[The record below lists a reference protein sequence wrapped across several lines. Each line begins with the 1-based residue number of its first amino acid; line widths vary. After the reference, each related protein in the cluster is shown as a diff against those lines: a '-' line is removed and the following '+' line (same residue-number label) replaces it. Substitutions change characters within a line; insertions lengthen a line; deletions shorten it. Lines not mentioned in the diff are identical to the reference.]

1 MHSCVPTFSSVW
13 LLVLLWG
20 LVHALL
26 YSLFIFLWV
35 SWQQACSYKSTTHQ
49 LWDLL
54 FGRGV
59 GNVAGGYPEDRQKV
73 LDFFLKRPDLET
85 PVEITKEQHRELA
98 YKQLL
103 AIVREAGVNPMK
115 YLMEDP
121 GQYFALLEAVGYID
135 MSLAIKLGVQF
146 RWFLNLLCSN
156 HVPGITLFVHQLV
169 SFWKHACMKPWS
181 NNSPSFAHSLMLD
194 PICLKK
200 KLCLLSAGQSS
211 WLIILLLVEMQQ
223 KLRTQILS

>member
-1 MHSCVPTFSSVW
+1 M
-13 LLVLLWG
+13 
-20 LVHALL
+20 
-26 YSLFIFLWV
+26 
-35 SWQQACSYKSTTHQ
+35 
-49 LWDLL
+49 L
-54 FGRGV
+54 FGWGI

-146 RWFLNLLCSN
+146 R
-156 HVPGITLFVHQLV
+156 
-169 SFWKHACMKPWS
+169 
-181 NNSPSFAHSLMLD
+181 
-194 PICLKK
+194 
-200 KLCLLSAGQSS
+200 
-211 WLIILLLVEMQQ
+211 
-223 KLRTQILS
+223 

>member
-1 MHSCVPTFSSVW
+1 MHYYTLCSFSYELVDSKHVHTKAQFVSCVTCS
-13 LLVLLWG
+13 LV
-20 LVHALL
+20 
-26 YSLFIFLWV
+26 
-35 SWQQACSYKSTTHQ
+35 
-49 LWDLL
+49 
-54 FGRGV
+54 GV

-146 RWFLNLLCSN
+146 R
-156 HVPGITLFVHQLV
+156 
-169 SFWKHACMKPWS
+169 
-181 NNSPSFAHSLMLD
+181 
-194 PICLKK
+194 
-200 KLCLLSAGQSS
+200 
-211 WLIILLLVEMQQ
+211 
-223 KLRTQILS
+223 

>member
-20 LVHALL
+20 LVHAL
-26 YSLFIFLWV
+26 WV
-35 SWQQACSYKSTTHQ
+35 SWQQACSYKSTIHQ

-146 RWFLNLLCSN
+146 RWFLNIFAQIMS
-156 HVPGITLFVHQLV
+156 LV
-169 SFWKHACMKPWS
+169 SLSLYISLF
-181 NNSPSFAHSLMLD
+181 PSGNMHVWNLEVTTV
-194 PICLKK
+194 P
-200 KLCLLSAGQSS
+200 
-211 WLIILLLVEMQQ
+211 LLLIPWCLIPYVWRRSYVSWV
-223 KLRTQILS
+223 LANHHDWSSCC